1 MTWNNVIIALRNLR
15 KHKVFALM
23 NIIGLAIGLVVFVF
37 GNLLVNYEAN
47 HDANFANANR
57 IYSVGS
63 IAAPELDVGVDRI
76 NSTFMAVGPVLGTT
90 LSDIE
95 HVSRSMAEEYLIT
108 RNGDGFYQQIRFV
121 DAAFF
126 EMFDFEFLAGD
137 PKAMD
142 SPSAVL
148 MTESSAIRYFGRANV
163 LGETVTLDNEFDY
176 SVAAIVRDLPRDTHF
191 NSSVFLAADFEVVMS
206 IKALGRMRDYDL
218 AGDWNNLALNNM
230 LYVQLPASLDQAW
243 LQSQLDAVYE
253 RIVPVDQR
261 EVTAG
266 FYVTPLKETNLAIW
280 DTLGLPVIEVVRLLS
295 LLVLVVAC
303 VNYTNLATAQSL
315 GRSREV
321 GMRKTMGAGRGQL
334 LTQFL
339 TESVVIATLS
349 MLVAIAALE
358 LIIPLF
364 NAATDKML
372 VLDYLGTL
380 PWLALAVLIVG
391 VGAGIYPTLL
401 ITKATPIEALRDTA
415 RKGRKGSRTRSLMI
429 GGQFAISAFMLAIV
443 AIVFTQNERV
453 KETSFEFP
461 RSEVYVLNRLNVDDI
476 RERLDVLENELEALP
491 RVDSV
496 TFSSQVPFEQNNS
509 THDVARLPGDEAG
522 KFAIQ
527 VMRMRPDF
535 LETYD
540 IPVLA
545 GRSLDRNN
553 ASDERTVGQE
563 TLNVIVNELA
573 IQTLGFA
580 SPQDAI
586 GERFFDLEVPDTVAR
601 EYVIVGVVPT
611 QNITGLF
618 NSLKPWVYWYQE
630 NIVRVGSV
638 RITAGNMSD
647 AIDDIER
654 AWKRVIPDYP
664 IQGRFLDDVFD
675 DVYNILKLMNST
687 LAGFAFIAMAL
698 ALFGLFGLAAFM
710 ATQRTKEIGVRK
722 VLGANNMQIAR
733 LLVWQ
738 FSRPVLWALAIALPL
753 AWFAA
758 SLYLNFFSD
767 RIPTSIPI
775 LAVAGL
781 IAVLLA
787 WLTVAGHAVR
797 IARANPVRALRYE

>member
-1 MTWNNVIIALRNLR
+1 
-15 KHKVFALM
+15 
-23 NIIGLAIGLVVFVF
+23 
-37 GNLLVNYEAN
+37 
-47 HDANFANANR
+47 
-57 IYSVGS
+57 
-63 IAAPELDVGVDRI
+63 
-76 NSTFMAVGPVLGTT
+76 
-90 LSDIE
+90 
-95 HVSRSMAEEYLIT
+95 
-108 RNGDGFYQQIRFV
+108 
-121 DAAFF
+121 
-126 EMFDFEFLAGD
+126 
-137 PKAMD
+137 
-142 SPSAVL
+142 
-148 MTESSAIRYFGRANV
+148 
-163 LGETVTLDNEFDY
+163 LDNEFDF

-191 NSSVFLAADFEVVMS
+191 NSSVFFEADFEVVMS
-206 IKALGRMRDYDL
+206 IKALARMRDYDV
-218 AGDWNNLALNNM
+218 AGDWNNLSLNNM
-230 LYVQLPASLDQAW
+230 LYVQLPATLDAAW

-253 RIVPVDQR
+253 RSVPEAQR

-266 FYVTPLKETNLAIW
+266 FYVTPLQETNLAIW
-280 DTLGLPVIEVVRLLS
+280 DTLGLPVIDVVRLLS

-339 TESVVIATLS
+339 IESIVIATLS

-364 NAATDKML
+364 NNATDKSL
-372 VLDYLGTL
+372 ALDYLGTL
-380 PWLALAVLIVG
+380 PWLALAVVVVG
-391 VGAGIYPTLL
+391 VGAGLYPALL

-453 KETSFEFP
+453 KQTSFEFP
-461 RSEVYVLNRLNVDDI
+461 RSEIYILNRLNVDDI

-491 RVDSV
+491 RVDNA

-509 THDVARLPGDEAG
+509 TQDVARLPGDEAG
-522 KFAIQ
+522 EFAIQ

-535 LETYD
+535 LETYG
-540 IPVLA
+540 IPLLA
-545 GRSLDRNN
+545 GRQLDRNN
-553 ASDERTVGQE
+553 ASDQRTVDQGQE

-580 SPQDAI
+580 SPEDAI
-586 GERFFDLEVPDTVAR
+586 GERFFDLEAPDRVAR
-601 EYVIVGVVPT
+601 EYIIVGVVPT

-618 NSLKPWVYWYQE
+618 NSLKPWIYWYQE
-630 NIVRVGSV
+630 NEIRVGSI

-654 AWKRVIPDYP
+654 VWKRVIPDYP
-664 IQGRFLDDVFD
+664 IQARFLDDVFN
-675 DVYNILKLMNST
+675 DVYDILKLMNSA

-722 VLGANNMQIAR
+722 VLGADNLQIAR

-753 AWFAA
+753 AWFAS
-758 SLYLNFFSD
+758 SLYLNFFAD
-767 RIPTSIPI
+767 RIPTSVPI

-787 WLTVAGHAVR
+787 WLTVAWHAVR
-797 IARANPVRALRYE
+797 IARANPVLALRYE